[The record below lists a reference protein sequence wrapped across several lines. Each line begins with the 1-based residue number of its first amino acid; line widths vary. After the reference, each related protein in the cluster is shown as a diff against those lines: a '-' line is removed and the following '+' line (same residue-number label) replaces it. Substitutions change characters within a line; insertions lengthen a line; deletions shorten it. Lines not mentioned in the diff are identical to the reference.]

1 ARAATL
7 IFAASFASL
16 LLGARALED
25 GVGAWDW
32 VALGLLVGIGTLAVL
47 LLWPH
52 YNLRF
57 RFDRKICSPGMTSPV
72 AYSHVPDIEAKLAE
86 VTAAGATVEEPAR
99 DVGGGRLV
107 ANITDPDG
115 NALGPLQDREVLRN
129 GFEETGN
136 EGHAKVRQEEVQG
149 I

>member
-1 ARAATL
+1 GAGGRADRGAGAVCGRRRGAPDDRGAGPVTDASPAVEGDARSAFVSQEGLRGLLQHQSSIQSLQARAAT
-7 IFAASFASL
+7 
-16 LLGARALED
+16 
-25 GVGAWDW
+25 
-32 VALGLLVGIGTLAVL
+32 
-47 LLWPH
+47 
-52 YNLRF
+52 
-57 RFDRKICSPGMTSPV
+57 
-72 AYSHVPDIEAKLAE
+72 VPDIEAKLAE

-136 EGHAKVRQEEVQG
+136 EGHAK
-149 I
+149 